1 MISRIIKGHINNQTI
16 NKNITIDHFIYKLR
30 TKLYFHVNSSRKYS
44 IVLIP
49 NMAALSCGC
58 KPRIQSNYTTEKG
71 KGLIEIHGTGRGED
85 NNDKLNAQCWRISWI
100 MKNYKL
106 GAIYITNLSVLSSR
120 QEEWQRPLHSL
131 QSSQQDLDV
140 QSPSV
145 CL

>member
-1 MISRIIKGHINNQTI
+1 MISRIIKGHINNETI
-16 NKNITIDHFIYKLR
+16 YKNITIDHLIYKLG
-30 TKLYFHVNSSRKYS
+30 TKLYFHVNSSRKNY

-71 KGLIEIHGTGRGED
+71 KRLIEIHGTGRGED
-85 NNDKLNAQCWRISWI
+85 KNDKLNAQCWRIYWCH
-100 MKNYKL
+100 
-106 GAIYITNLSVLSSR
+106 ITNLSVPSSR
-120 QEEWQRPLHSL
+120 QEEWQKPLLSF

-145 CL
+145 CV